1 MACTAAMVWTQ
12 FGASIRTVYVV
23 CTVTN
28 SGSTALNVTSV
39 DPGVSPTGLTSEAVA
54 VAVGVPLLST
64 TSVAASGTL
73 AIAWQITFHAPTT
86 AVTEA
91 AARTPLSYAPSATI
105 TMSDGSI
112 VAASCTTGN
121 FLVTSTAIT
130 ADS

>member
-39 DPGVSPTGLTSEAVA
+39 DPGVTINGATSEAIS
-54 VAVGVPLLST
+54 VAVGVPLMST

-86 AVTEA
+86 SVSEA
-91 AARTPLSYAPSATI
+91 AERASLSYVASATI

-112 VAASCTTGN
+112 VAATNTTGG
-121 FLVTSTAIT
+121 FLVTSTGIT
-130 ADS
+130 ADT